1 MQKLLESM
9 TAASL
14 NHLDSIG
21 QTPLAALLSRMS
33 EVRQVSI
40 RALVEAG
47 ADLNRL
53 AEFPVLHHF
62 RRGFDFGA
70 KGSQPSTPL
79 IVAAV
84 RWSIEIV
91 ELLLGLGADINLADA
106 DGLTPLMHAVRTNS
120 TVVVKKLLTNK
131 TINVKAIDA
140 RGRSVVDHCVV
151 ICDDDDASPVAT
163 FDSVEM
169 LELLL
174 AAGAVPTMST
184 LKLASVSGATKIA
197 DRLAKILKAK
207 GVKS

>member
-9 TAASL
+9 AAASL

-21 QTPLAALLSRMS
+21 QTPLAALLSRRS

-40 RALVEAG
+40 RALVEGG

-91 ELLLGLGADINLADA
+91 ELLLSLGADINLADA

-120 TVVVKKLLTNK
+120 TVVVKKLLANK
-131 TINVKAIDA
+131 TIDIKAIDA
-140 RGRSVVDHCVV
+140 RGRSVVDHCVA
-151 ICDDDDASPVAT
+151 ICDDDASPVAT

-207 GVKS
+207 EVKS